1 VARARVLAWRQ
12 ERPLESHGRED
23 NSSHGREDNS
33 SHEREDNSSHE
44 REDNSSHGREDDV
57 DYSMPTRKIEPM
69 ISVGIIVY
77 VEMAIKWN
85 HISGVN
91 SLSTPG
97 QFMPFFIALAQLF
110 ATLYRLEKQA
120 TIKET
125 TEDDGN
131 EDGKFL

>member
-1 VARARVLAWRQ
+1 MARARVLSWRQ

-23 NSSHGREDNS
+23 DVDNSSHGHED
-33 SHEREDNSSHE
+33 DV
-44 REDNSSHGREDDV
+44 DNSSHGREDDV
-57 DYSMPTRKIEPM
+57 DNSMPTGRLDLFV
-69 ISVGIIVY
+69 SAGIIVY

-120 TIKET
+120 AIKET